1 MSIESVSSFDRKTV
15 EEVIPDVRN
24 TGDPQSNEDTGS
36 DVLAER
42 QLGVPSAVFLII
54 NKIIGAGI
62 FSTPGTVLKKSG
74 SVGLALILWLVGG
87 IISACGSIV
96 LLELGTGVPVSGGVK
111 NYLERFIPSRR
122 LAGTCL
128 YVFYCIILQVSA
140 GNCITFSNYLLLAA
154 QTEVTTWKLRGVGI
168 AGISF
173 AILLFAFFPKIAMK
187 INNLLGVVKVFM
199 LLFVIATGFAALGG
213 AIKVDKP
220 DNFNT
225 STLFDGT
232 LNNASNI
239 SSALLSAIYSYQ
251 GYDNANAVLS
261 EVKNPVRTLKIA
273 LPLAMSMVTIL
284 NILAN
289 VAYFSGVSLDQFHNS
304 SVTVAG
310 SLFSNVFGENAGT
323 RALPALVSLSA
334 LGHLIG
340 ISKTIPV
347 IIQEL
352 SKEGALLFNNI
363 FTTSKPYG
371 TPIAAL
377 ALHLIVTI
385 IFVVAPPANEAFDFI
400 TSLSSYPTTL
410 MFFLCSLGILKLRY
424 YDEDWDP
431 PFKSPL
437 IIIVSFIIASLFL
450 LIAPFLPP
458 EHNSSKIPYYLSS
471 VVALAIAFLG
481 IPYYLVRFILLPKMF
496 KYELVPEVR
505 HLPDGSRVTRYQK
518 VSTN

>member
-24 TGDPQSNEDTGS
+24 TGNPQSNEDTGS

-140 GNCITFSNYLLLAA
+140 GNCITFSNYLLLAT

-251 GYDNANAVLS
+251 GYDNANAVCCH
-261 EVKNPVRTLKIA
+261 P
-273 LPLAMSMVTIL
+273 
-284 NILAN
+284 
-289 VAYFSGVSLDQFHNS
+289 F
-304 SVTVAG
+304 
-310 SLFSNVFGENAGT
+310 
-323 RALPALVSLSA
+323 
-334 LGHLIG
+334 
-340 ISKTIPV
+340 V
-347 IIQEL
+347 II
-352 SKEGALLFNNI
+352 S
-363 FTTSKPYG
+363 
-371 TPIAAL
+371 
-377 ALHLIVTI
+377 
-385 IFVVAPPANEAFDFI
+385 
-400 TSLSSYPTTL
+400 
-410 MFFLCSLGILKLRY
+410 
-424 YDEDWDP
+424 
-431 PFKSPL
+431 
-437 IIIVSFIIASLFL
+437 
-450 LIAPFLPP
+450 
-458 EHNSSKIPYYLSS
+458 
-471 VVALAIAFLG
+471 
-481 IPYYLVRFILLPKMF
+481 
-496 KYELVPEVR
+496 
-505 HLPDGSRVTRYQK
+505 
-518 VSTN
+518 